1 MPLLVLLVKPAS
13 DYRSWN
19 SNIAGINGKC
29 VCLVFLCVYLAGYM
43 CSPSVL
49 DKDGVSAAAIAGEM
63 VSYLAMKKT
72 SLSQQLTA
80 IYTE

>member
-1 MPLLVLLVKPAS
+1 
-13 DYRSWN
+13 
-19 SNIAGINGKC
+19 
-29 VCLVFLCVYLAGYM
+29 M

>member
-1 MPLLVLLVKPAS
+1 M
-13 DYRSWN
+13 
-19 SNIAGINGKC
+19 C
-29 VCLVFLCVYLAGYM
+29 VCVFAGYM

-63 VSYLAMKKT
+63 ISYLALKNK

-80 IYTE
+80 IYEESDTNIQVILLEFAIQQTPTADF

>member
-1 MPLLVLLVKPAS
+1 M
-13 DYRSWN
+13 
-19 SNIAGINGKC
+19 C
-29 VCLVFLCVYLAGYM
+29 VCVFVGYM

-63 VSYLAMKKT
+63 ISYLAMKNK

-80 IYTE
+80 IYEESDANVKVLILGFAIQQTMTANL

>member
-1 MPLLVLLVKPAS
+1 MPLHTLLVKERS
-13 DYRSWN
+13 DYSSWRFKHTRSEEL
-19 SNIAGINGKC
+19 KC
-29 VCLVFLCVYLAGYM
+29 VCVCVAGYM

-63 VSYLAMKKT
+63 ISYLATKNT

-80 IYTE
+80 IFEE